1 MPENSKVMR
10 KIIKAYRL
18 WKLRRLYR
26 KLFSYYMHQSKSA
39 YIAGDNAS
47 AALQWLTGRDWSK
60 VCIGD
65 V

>member
-1 MPENSKVMR
+1 MK

-26 KLFSYYMHQSKSA
+26 KLFSYYMRNSNSA
-39 YIAGDNAS
+39 DVAGENAS